1 MKWCS
6 LVSACLGFAAT
17 AQAATAWQQRNET
30 FPVADAPI
38 GVFSN
43 FTSKADAVASLELTL
58 NSSKISRQGDFRYG
72 QTIARIWT
80 EQRKIW
86 PELILYPENTVDVS
100 VIMQFY
106 SVAHTFWGDNGFAIS
121 TYSPQNFHGLSISQ
135 SFPIFVFVS
144 IMIDLGT
151 CSGRR
156 SCRLRRSTVSQCHN
170 RPVSS
175 LSCRP
180 SQFEQDRSR

>member
-6 LVSACLGFAAT
+6 VISACLGFAAT

-30 FPVADAPI
+30 FAVADAPL

-106 SVAHTFWGDNGFAIS
+106 SAAHTFWGDNGFAIS
-121 TYSPQNFHGLSISQ
+121 MYCPQL
-135 SFPIFVFVS
+135 FPTFVFAS
-144 IMIDLGT
+144 IVTDFGI

-156 SCRLRRSTVSQCHN
+156 SCRLWRSTVSQCHN

-175 LSCRP
+175 GFCRSSSCK
-180 SQFEQDRSR
+180 QDRSY

>member
-6 LVSACLGFAAT
+6 LIGACLGFAAT

-30 FPVADAPI
+30 FAVADAPLGI
-38 GVFSN
+38 FSN
-43 FTSKADAVASLELTL
+43 FTSKADAVAGLELKL

-86 PELILYPENTVDVS
+86 PELILYPEDTLDVS
-100 VIMQFY
+100 VILQFY
-106 SVAHTFWGDNGFAIS
+106 SAAHTFWGDNGFAIS
-121 TYSPQNFHGLSISQ
+121 TYSPQ
-135 SFPIFVFVS
+135 FVQFYSPKKNPACVCAG
-144 IMIDLGT
+144 IVTDFGT

-175 LSCRP
+175 IFCQPILC
-180 SQFEQDRSR
+180 EQDRRC

>member
-1 MKWCS
+1 MQVLQLQSVKMKWCS
-6 LVSACLGFAAT
+6 LISACLGFAAT

-30 FPVADAPI
+30 FAVADAPL

-43 FTSKADAVASLELTL
+43 FTSKADAVAGLELAL
-58 NSSKISRQGDFRYG
+58 NSSKISRQGDFLYG

-106 SVAHTFWGDNGFAIS
+106 SAAHTFWGDNGFAIS
-121 TYSPQNFHGLSISQ
+121 TYFPNFVCVGIVIN
-135 SFPIFVFVS
+135 F
-144 IMIDLGT
+144 GT

-175 LSCRP
+175 LSCR
-180 SQFEQDRSR
+180 FG

>member
-6 LVSACLGFAAT
+6 LISACLGFAAT

-30 FPVADAPI
+30 FAVEEAPL

-43 FTSKADAVASLELTL
+43 FTSKADAVASLEHAL

-86 PELILYPENTVDVS
+86 PELMLYPENTADVS
-100 VIMQFY
+100 IIMQFY
-106 SVAHTFWGDNGFAIS
+106 SAAHTFWDDNGFAIS
-121 TYSPQNFHGLSISQ
+121 TYSPQIVHRLSTTSIPNS
-135 SFPIFVFVS
+135 VFAS
-144 IMIDLGT
+144 IVIDFDIG
-151 CSGRR
+151 SGRR
-156 SCRLRRSTVSQCHN
+156 SCRLRRSTVSQCHH
-170 RPVSS
+170 RPVSNGF
-175 LSCRP
+175 CQP
-180 SQFEQDRSR
+180 P

>member
-6 LVSACLGFAAT
+6 LISACLGFAAT

-30 FPVADAPI
+30 FAVEEAPL

-43 FTSKADAVASLELTL
+43 FTSKAGAVASLELAL

-106 SVAHTFWGDNGFAIS
+106 SAAHTFWGDNGFAIS
-121 TYSPQNFHGLSISQ
+121 TYSPSIVHRLFITSIS
-135 SFPIFVFVS
+135 SSVFAS
-144 IMIDLGT
+144 IVIDFRI
-151 CSGRR
+151 CSGWR

-170 RPVSS
+170 RLVSS
-175 LSCRP
+175 GFCR
-180 SQFEQDRSR
+180 SS

>member
-1 MKWCS
+1 MRFSS
-6 LVSACLGFAAT
+6 LISTCLGFAAT

-30 FPVADAPI
+30 FAVADVPL

-43 FTSKADAVASLELTL
+43 FTSKADALVGLEVAL

-80 EQRKIW
+80 EQRKSW
-86 PELILYPENTVDVS
+86 PELILYPENTADVS

-106 SVAHTFWGDNGFAIS
+106 SAAHTFWGDNGFAIS
-121 TYSPQNFHGLSISQ
+121 TYSPQIVHSLS
-135 SFPIFVFVS
+135 VTS
-144 IMIDLGT
+144 IPVHCAAIVTDFGT

-156 SCRLRRSTVSQCHN
+156 SCRLWRSTVSQCHN

-175 LSCRP
+175 LSG
-180 SQFEQDRSR
+180 

>member
-1 MKWCS
+1 MRDTIRSWKSTLHQGRDNLDWVSAQVLQLQSVKMKLCS
-6 LVSACLGFAAT
+6 LISACLGFAAT

-30 FPVADAPI
+30 FAVVDAPL

-43 FTSKADAVASLELTL
+43 FSTKADAVAGLEAAL

-86 PELILYPENTVDVS
+86 PELILYPEDTVDVS

-106 SVAHTFWGDNGFAIS
+106 SAAHTFWGDNGFAIS
-121 TYSPQNFHGLSISQ
+121 TYSSVTIIPNLW
-135 SFPIFVFVS
+135 
-144 IMIDLGT
+144 L
-151 CSGRR
+151 CWYW
-156 SCRLRRSTVSQCHN
+156 N
-170 RPVSS
+170 
-175 LSCRP
+175 
-180 SQFEQDRSR
+180 

>member
-6 LVSACLGFAAT
+6 LISACLGFAAT

-30 FPVADAPI
+30 FAVVDAPL

-43 FTSKADAVASLELTL
+43 FTTKADAVAGLELAL

-106 SVAHTFWGDNGFAIS
+106 SAAHTFWGDNGFAIS
-121 TYSPQNFHGLSISQ
+121 TYLSQ
-135 SFPIFVFVS
+135 AFPN
-144 IMIDLGT
+144 L
-151 CSGRR
+151 
-156 SCRLRRSTVSQCHN
+156 
-170 RPVSS
+170 S
-175 LSCRP
+175 LWWYC
-180 SQFEQDRSR
+180 D